1 MLYLTKQNYLMYR
14 LANVTGK
21 SRFLGGEAV
30 LFSVYFYFC
39 ADEQKEKGKRTGI
52 SAVRKQEE
60 EGCGRH
66 PFIWLMKTER
76 MEEFERTGLLL
87 GNEGLE
93 RLGKST
99 VAVFGV
105 GGVGSHCIE
114 ALARSGVGKLILADS
129 DVVSRSNINRQSVAF
144 QQTIG
149 LFKTKVMEEMIRQ
162 ISPET
167 EVVTIEAFVL
177 PDNLE
182 ELLAGVKG
190 TIDYIVDAIDTVTA
204 KLALA
209 EYAQKY
215 DIPLIASMGTGNK
228 LYPELFQIAD
238 ISETSVCP
246 LCRVMRREL
255 KKRGIE
261 HLKVLYSRETPLK
274 PQEPEREK
282 KESEQIKAEKLP
294 GTAPRKRAVPGS
306 VSFVPPVAGMML
318 AGCVIRSL
326 AGIDDNL

>member
-1 MLYLTKQNYLMYR
+1 MIMQ
-14 LANVTGK
+14 
-21 SRFLGGEAV
+21 
-30 LFSVYFYFC
+30 
-39 ADEQKEKGKRTGI
+39 
-52 SAVRKQEE
+52 
-60 EGCGRH
+60 
-66 PFIWLMKTER
+66 TER

-87 GNEGLE
+87 GDEGLA
-93 RLGKST
+93 RLGSST

-114 ALARSGVGKLILADS
+114 ALARSGVGRLILIDS

-144 QQTIG
+144 QETIG
-149 LFKTKVMEEMIRQ
+149 TFKTKVMGEIIHH

-182 ELLAGVKG
+182 ELLAGVCG
-190 TIDYIVDAIDTVTA
+190 TIDYIVDAIDTVAA

-209 EYAQKY
+209 EYAEKHN
-215 DIPLIASMGTGNK
+215 IPLIASMGTGNK
-228 LYPELFQIAD
+228 LHPELFQIAD

-261 HLKVLYSRETPLK
+261 RLKVLYSQEIPLK
-274 PQEPEREK
+274 PQQPVEKRE
-282 KESEQIKAEKLP
+282 ESEQEEDGKIE

-306 VSFVPPVAGMML
+306 VSFVPPAAGMML

>member
-1 MLYLTKQNYLMYR
+1 MWDTSLYLM
-14 LANVTGK
+14 
-21 SRFLGGEAV
+21 
-30 LFSVYFYFC
+30 
-39 ADEQKEKGKRTGI
+39 
-52 SAVRKQEE
+52 
-60 EGCGRH
+60 
-66 PFIWLMKTER
+66 MKTEK
-76 MEEFERTGLLL
+76 MEEFERTGLLF
-87 GNEGLE
+87 GEEGLA
-93 RLGKST
+93 RLGSST
-99 VAVFGV
+99 AAVFGV

-114 ALARSGVGKLILADS
+114 ALARSGVGRLILVDS

-149 LFKTKVMEEMIRQ
+149 KFKTKVMKEIIHQ

-182 ELLAGVKG
+182 GLMEGVG
-190 TIDYIVDAIDTVTA
+190 GSIDYIVDAIDTVSA

-209 EYAQKY
+209 EYAKEY
-215 DIPLIASMGTGNK
+215 NIPLIASMGTGNK
-228 LYPELFQIAD
+228 LHPELFQIAD

-261 HLKVLYSRETPLK
+261 HLKVLYSREVPLK
-274 PQEPEREK
+274 PQISADNKEEPELTGEEK
-282 KESEQIKAEKLP
+282 QE

-306 VSFVPPVAGMML
+306 TSFVPPAAGMIL

-326 AGIDDNL
+326 SGIDDNL

>member
-1 MLYLTKQNYLMYR
+1 MWDTSLYLT
-14 LANVTGK
+14 
-21 SRFLGGEAV
+21 
-30 LFSVYFYFC
+30 
-39 ADEQKEKGKRTGI
+39 
-52 SAVRKQEE
+52 
-60 EGCGRH
+60 
-66 PFIWLMKTER
+66 MKTEK
-76 MEEFERTGLLL
+76 MEEFERAGLLL
-87 GNEGLE
+87 GTGGLA
-93 RLGKST
+93 RLGSST

-114 ALARSGVGKLILADS
+114 ALARNGIGRLVLVDS

-149 LFKTKVMEEMIRQ
+149 RFKTKVMEEIIRQ

-167 EVVTIEAFVL
+167 EVITIESFVL
-177 PDNLE
+177 PENLE
-182 ELLAGVKG
+182 QLLSEVEG
-190 TIDYIVDAIDTVTA
+190 TIDYLVDAIDTVAA

-209 EYAQKY
+209 EYAEKY
-215 DIPLIASMGTGNK
+215 RIPLIASMGTGNK
-228 LYPELFQIAD
+228 LHPELFQIAD

-261 HLKVLYSRETPLK
+261 RLRVLYSREIPLK
-274 PQEPEREK
+274 PQEPVKKSDESHQAENEK
-282 KESEQIKAEKLP
+282 ME

-306 VSFVPPVAGMML
+306 VSFVPPAAGMML

>member
-1 MLYLTKQNYLMYR
+1 MWDTSLYLM
-14 LANVTGK
+14 
-21 SRFLGGEAV
+21 
-30 LFSVYFYFC
+30 
-39 ADEQKEKGKRTGI
+39 
-52 SAVRKQEE
+52 
-60 EGCGRH
+60 
-66 PFIWLMKTER
+66 MKTER

-87 GNEGLE
+87 GSEGLA
-93 RLGKST
+93 RLGTST

-114 ALARSGVGKLILADS
+114 ALVRSGVGRLILVDS

-144 QQTIG
+144 QETIG
-149 LFKTKVMEEMIRQ
+149 TFKTKVMEEIIRQ

-167 EVVTIEAFVL
+167 EVITIEAFVL
-177 PDNLE
+177 PENLE
-182 ELLAGVKG
+182 KLLSEVEG
-190 TIDYIVDAIDTVTA
+190 TIDYIVDAIDTVAA

-209 EYAQKY
+209 EYAKEHG
-215 DIPLIASMGTGNK
+215 IPLIASMGTGNK
-228 LYPELFQIAD
+228 LHPELFQIAD

-261 HLKVLYSRETPLK
+261 RLKVLYSRETPIK
-274 PQEPEREK
+274 PREQTEKSSESGLEEPEKIE
-282 KESEQIKAEKLP
+282 

-306 VSFVPPVAGMML
+306 VSFVPPAAGMML

>member
-1 MLYLTKQNYLMYR
+1 MQ
-14 LANVTGK
+14 
-21 SRFLGGEAV
+21 
-30 LFSVYFYFC
+30 
-39 ADEQKEKGKRTGI
+39 
-52 SAVRKQEE
+52 
-60 EGCGRH
+60 
-66 PFIWLMKTER
+66 TER
-76 MEEFERTGLLL
+76 MEEFERAGLLL
-87 GNEGLE
+87 GEEGLA
-93 RLGKST
+93 RLGNST

-114 ALARSGVGKLILADS
+114 ALARGGVGRLILVDS

-149 LFKTKVMEEMIRQ
+149 SFKTKVMEEIIHQ

-167 EVVTIEAFVL
+167 EVVTMEAFVL
-177 PDNLE
+177 PENLE
-182 ELLAGVKG
+182 ELMAGLCQK
-190 TIDYIVDAIDTVTA
+190 IDYIVDAIDTVAA

-209 EYAQKY
+209 EYAEKY
-215 DIPLIASMGTGNK
+215 EIPLIASMGTGNK
-228 LYPELFQIAD
+228 LHPELFQVAD

-261 HLKVLYSRETPLK
+261 RLKVLYSREVPLK
-274 PQEPEREK
+274 PCSAADK
-282 KESEQIKAEKLP
+282 KDESESAEEGTME

-306 VSFVPPVAGMML
+306 VSFVPPAAGMML

-326 AGIDDNL
+326 AGIDDNLQE